1 MFACLHRGPFA
12 QTRQTQLTHIEQGRM
27 TWSDTERATNND
39 YMSQEMAEHGRLKLA
54 ATDEDEDKNKDEPE
68 NEDEPEDEPEIPEA
82 LKKAEQK
89 TAAEEEE
96 EEEDN
101 EKPQAVAEDE
111 DGEEEEEAKEEE
123 EAEEEDE
130 QEENDMVVDLSVI
143 QDGLKMPQRE
153 ARTQEAQGSD
163 SDMEEVAEER
173 KEEKKEENKANAE
186 QKPEKKKRKQSDG
199 VEEKISSPNGG
210 ASKKARK
217 PEKRRVCNMCNRELG
232 MQTWRRHQSCYQK
245 SQNRSEGKPRKRH
258 QCSKCQAVVAGCT
271 ALHSSHKC
279 GEEQWDQETKTYMKI
294 SKVPHKKVQ
303 QLDDDATES
312 DESSDDKPQPA
323 QKTSKPKVPIPPK
336 ALVPKAPM
344 AVVAAAAPQIRMID
358 VNGTKRD
365 QILADFIRALKGREG
380 YVLVIPPM

>member
-1 MFACLHRGPFA
+1 
-12 QTRQTQLTHIEQGRM
+12 M
-27 TWSDTERATNND
+27 TWSDTELATNND
-39 YMSQEMAEHGRLKLA
+39 YMSQEMAEHQRLKM
-54 ATDEDEDKNKDEPE
+54 ATIAEDEDETEVPE
-68 NEDEPEDEPEIPEA
+68 
-82 LKKAEQK
+82 KAEQPK
-89 TAAEEEE
+89 KPEKKVEEDEEEE
-96 EEEDN
+96 EE
-101 EKPQAVAEDE
+101 K
-111 DGEEEEEAKEEE
+111 EEAQEEEAEEE

-130 QEENDMVVDLSVI
+130 EKDEQNDMVVDLSVI
-143 QDGLKMPQRE
+143 QDGLKQAQE

-163 SDMEEVAEER
+163 SDTEEEAKITKKPEDVVEQAKVA
-173 KEEKKEENKANAE
+173 KKSKPAQEDAHEDAQEGAE
-186 QKPEKKKRKQSDG
+186 QKQAKKKRKQSDG

-245 SQNRSEGKPRKRH
+245 SQSRSDGEPRKRH

-294 SKVPHKKVQ
+294 SKLPRKTVQ
-303 QLDDDATES
+303 AAELDDDTES
-312 DESSDDKPQPA
+312 DESSDDKPNAKAPL
-323 QKTSKPKVPIPPK
+323 PKAPLPK
-336 ALVPKAPM
+336 ALVPPKALALPALALVPKVRM
-344 AVVAAAAPQIRMID
+344 ADAEAAPQIRMID

-365 QILADFIRALKGREG
+365 KMLADFIRALNGREG

>member
-1 MFACLHRGPFA
+1 
-12 QTRQTQLTHIEQGRM
+12 M

-54 ATDEDEDKNKDEPE
+54 ATAEKEDEDEDENKDEE
-68 NEDEPEDEPEIPEA
+68 EDEDEDAPEIPDA

-89 TAAEEEE
+89 TAAEEET
-96 EEEDN
+96 
-101 EKPQAVAEDE
+101 QAAEDE
-111 DGEEEEEAKEEE
+111 DEEEEEEEEKAKEEE
-123 EAEEEDE
+123 EVEEEDE

-173 KEEKKEENKANAE
+173 KDERKDENKANAE

-245 SQNRSEGKPRKRH
+245 SQNRSEGEPRKRH

-323 QKTSKPKVPIPPK
+323 QKASKPKVPIPPK

-344 AVVAAAAPQIRMID
+344 AVVAAAAPQIRMVD

>member
-1 MFACLHRGPFA
+1 MFAYLHRVPFA

-54 ATDEDEDKNKDEPE
+54 ATAEKEDEDEDENKDEE
-68 NEDEPEDEPEIPEA
+68 EDEDEDAPEIPDA

-89 TAAEEEE
+89 TAAEEET
-96 EEEDN
+96 
-101 EKPQAVAEDE
+101 QAAEDE
-111 DGEEEEEAKEEE
+111 DEEEEEEEEKAKEEE
-123 EAEEEDE
+123 EVEEEDE

-173 KEEKKEENKANAE
+173 KDERKDENKANAE

-245 SQNRSEGKPRKRH
+245 SQNRSEGEPRKRH

-323 QKTSKPKVPIPPK
+323 QKASKPKVPIPPK

-344 AVVAAAAPQIRMID
+344 AVVAAAAPQIRMVD